1 MCLGANFVEHCL
13 VEGWSTNNCVSSS
26 AHALFAGGKLPLPRI
41 LGKMSAVQCFL
52 ARVASQP
59 LVPQLALHAVR
70 MVLAPHVL
78 SEGRFPAGLAT
89 FDALQLRHFFCT
101 AHVLALPE
109 EKRHESR
116 KYVSRTQTVTTF
128 NSEDRDA
135 ANERAPIT
143 EMT

>member
-1 MCLGANFVEHCL
+1 
-13 VEGWSTNNCVSSS
+13 
-26 AHALFAGGKLPLPRI
+26 
-41 LGKMSAVQCFL
+41 MSAVHCLL
-52 ARVASQP
+52 AQDASQP
-59 LVPQLALHAVR
+59 LVHQLALLAVR
-70 MVLAPHVL
+70 MVLSRHVL
-78 SEGRFPAGLAT
+78 SEGTFPAGLAT
-89 FDALQLRHFFCT
+89 FDALQLRPFFCT
-101 AHVLALPE
+101 AHVLALPWE

>member
-1 MCLGANFVEHCL
+1 
-13 VEGWSTNNCVSSS
+13 
-26 AHALFAGGKLPLPRI
+26 
-41 LGKMSAVQCFL
+41 MSAVQCFL

-78 SEGRFPAGLAT
+78 SEGTFPAGLAT

-116 KYVSRTQTVTTF
+116 KYVSRSQTVTTNGNPHATARIAQSKPF
-128 NSEDRDA
+128 CQARKSFA
-135 ANERAPIT
+135 SIFQFRATPIQ
-143 EMT
+143 